1 MPVTGRRPASSLL
14 LPAVLFGGLVAALAA
29 LLIAFTLTSRLADRQ
44 FDLARLSERQS
55 AAVTRI
61 TTLIDAGAPPPA
73 LLGALD
79 EAAALIRA
87 EQRLTSADELE
98 AARVTA
104 ELIRLD
110 QLRRLALAPQERKA
124 VRRLA
129 TGIEQRE
136 AREVDQARARLVGL
150 HGRATVLATLLAA
163 LVLACA
169 GAGAWLLA
177 KRNRQ
182 LRDEVMARTRQVEA
196 VDASR
201 RLFFAKTSHELR
213 TPVQA
218 IRAQAEIALADPG
231 LPAAE
236 LRETLDHVLAGTVS
250 LGHRIDELLGLASA
264 DNGQLQLR
272 REATDLAE
280 VIATALDECAAL
292 ARSVECTLA
301 FDAPDQ
307 PVPLRAD
314 ARWLRQALI
323 AVIEN
328 GLKFSPMGGQ
338 LGISLSLTGDRATI
352 IVTDHGPGVVESDL
366 PRIFDA
372 FYQAEAGRSRGGN
385 GLGLAL
391 ARWVVEQ
398 HGGAIRAA
406 NLVAG
411 GCAVTIVL
419 PLEAAA

>member
-1 MPVTGRRPASSLL
+1 MPVTGRRPAPSLL

-44 FDLARLSERQS
+44 FDLARLSERQA

-73 LLGALD
+73 LVTALD

-87 EQRLTSADELE
+87 EQRLTSADEQE

-104 ELIRLD
+104 ELTRLD
-110 QLRRLALAPQERKA
+110 QLRRLALQEREA

-136 AREVDQARARLVGL
+136 AREVDQARARLAGL
-150 HGRATVLATLLAA
+150 HSRATVLATLLAA
-163 LVLACA
+163 VVLACA

-218 IRAQAEIALADPG
+218 IRAQAEIALAAPG
-231 LPAAE
+231 LPLAE
-236 LRETLDHVLAGTVS
+236 LRETLGHVLAGTVS

-272 REATDLAE
+272 REAADLGQ
-280 VIATALDECAAL
+280 VIATARDECAAL

-301 FDAPDQ
+301 FEAPDQ
-307 PVPLRAD
+307 PVPVRAD

-328 GLKFSPMGGQ
+328 GLKFSPMGDQ
-338 LGISLSLTGDRATI
+338 LRISLSLADDRATI

-411 GCAVTIVL
+411 GCAVMIVL
-419 PLEAAA
+419 PVEAAA